1 MPIYQY
7 VAVTKDKAGN
17 RAGCDYC
24 RGGFEERQRM
34 SDEPLRVCPKCSA
47 PVERVITSVGIS
59 THGFSKSLMS
69 DKSLKKHG
77 FTKLVNEGDGK
88 FRKL

>member
-1 MPIYQY
+1 MPIYEY
-7 VAVTKDKAGN
+7 KAKEKSKSCAHCKS
-17 RAGCDYC
+17 R
-24 RGGFEERQRM
+24 FEVRQSM
-34 SDEPLRVCPKCSA
+34 SDEPLRTCPKCGG

-59 THGFSKSLMS
+59 THGFSKRLLG

-88 FRKL
+88 FRKI